1 MTNREIGE
9 RNARYIPGGYSSQ
22 ARRLKDPVAFVS
34 AKGAR
39 VTDAEGRTYTDHNSA
54 FGAIILGHCHDEHLR
69 RVAEL
74 SRGIDQIGLGMTTL
88 EGDLGELVCAN
99 VPSAERVNFCSSGT
113 EATFHAVRL
122 ARAATGRRSIVKF
135 QGAYHGWHDYVAV
148 NFVTPRADL
157 GKIVPFSAGTLD
169 LATEATLV
177 LPFNDVAR
185 FQALMQER
193 GHEIAAVIIE
203 PVMHNVGGFAAN
215 DAFLRVLR
223 EETARRGTV
232 LIFDEIITGF
242 RHALGGYQSLCGV
255 TPDLTTFGKAIA
267 NGFPLAGVCGRE
279 SIMRRLGPMPPGE
292 SVFFGGTY
300 NAFPPSVASG
310 IATISLLKELDGYTR
325 LFALGERMRRG
336 LEGAIDRTG
345 IRARVAGFGSIWM
358 LHFIGAD
365 PQSYEELVLQDA
377 DLDVAFRAMMFDRGF
392 LLAPQALRRM
402 TLNLAH
408 TEADVDATIAAAEEV
423 LAELARPALKSA

>member
-1 MTNREIGE
+1 MKNEQIGE

-22 ARRLKDPVAFVS
+22 ARRLKKPVAFVS

-39 VTDAEGRTYTDHNSA
+39 VTDADGRSFTDHNSA

-69 RVAEL
+69 RVADL

-88 EGDLGELVCAN
+88 EGDLAELVCTH
-99 VPSAERVNFCSSGT
+99 VPSAEQVNFCCSGT

-122 ARAATGRRSIVKF
+122 ARAATGRRYILKF
-135 QGAYHGWHDYVAV
+135 QGAYHGWHDYLAV

-157 GKIVPFSAGTLD
+157 GKIIPFSAGTLD

-177 LPFNDVAR
+177 LPFNDVGR
-185 FQALMQER
+185 LKALMQER
-193 GHEIAAVIIE
+193 GHEIAAVIVE
-203 PVMHNVGGFAAN
+203 PIMHNVSAFAASS
-215 DAFLRVLR
+215 AFLKALR
-223 EETARRGTV
+223 DETARSGTV

-267 NGFPLAGVCGRE
+267 NGYPLAGVCGRE
-279 SIMRRLGPMPPGE
+279 DIMRRLGPMPPGE
-292 SVFFGGTY
+292 GVFFGGTY

-310 IATISLLKELDGYTR
+310 IATIALLKEMDGYTR
-325 LFALGERMRRG
+325 LFSLGDRMRRG
-336 LEGAIDRTG
+336 LAGAIERTG
-345 IRARVAGFGSIWM
+345 IRARVTGYGSIWM
-358 LHFIGAD
+358 LHFLGSD
-365 PQSYEELVLQDA
+365 PQSYEDLVIQDA
-377 DLDVAFRAMMFDRGF
+377 DLDMAFRAMMFDRGF

-408 TEADVDATIAAAEEV
+408 TESDVDATVTAAEEV
-423 LAELARPALKSA
+423 LFELARRAA